1 MDPPQTKKQGHKGAK
16 EKKFGHSNLHSGKG
30 TRATENNQTLAKPGK
45 GKAKPGK
52 SKAKPGK
59 AK

>member
-52 SKAKPGK
+52 AK
-59 AK
+59 